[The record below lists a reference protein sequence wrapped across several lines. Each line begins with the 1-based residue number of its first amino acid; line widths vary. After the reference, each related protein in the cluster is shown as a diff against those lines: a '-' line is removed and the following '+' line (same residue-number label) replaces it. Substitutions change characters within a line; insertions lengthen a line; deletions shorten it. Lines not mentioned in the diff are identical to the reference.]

1 MDRTGPADVQRWVR
15 GWRLMVL
22 DAGMLVYPALTLA
35 EVVQQ
40 AHGGVAVAGCVVVAA
55 FAGGYV
61 LATRAAARRATRRFW
76 LLVGACAVLF
86 IAALPF
92 AHADAF
98 FLAAVVVSLA
108 APRLPRL
115 AVPLVVVAA
124 VAAVVVPW
132 ALWRAEPGWTQAVA
146 LVFTVLVVYAF
157 ASAIRANAALVE
169 ARAEVER
176 LASEAERTR
185 IARDLHDLLGHS
197 LTAITVKSTLARRLV
212 PVDGAR
218 AGEEMAA
225 VETLARQALTDVRA
239 AVSGYREVTLAGELA
254 RGRELLRACG
264 VAADLPTATD
274 VVDPTRQELFGWVV
288 REGLTNVARH
298 ARATRC
304 AVTVSASTVSIV
316 DDGVGGSH
324 GSDSG
329 QDSGLG
335 SGRDSGL
342 GSGQDS
348 APRSGLGL
356 GPDSGLDSG
365 FGSGQDSGLGSGQD
379 SGPGSGQGSGFG
391 SGQDSAP
398 SSGLGLGPGSG
409 LGSGLAGLRE
419 RVTAAGGC
427 LSAGPL
433 HSGGWRLQVTL

>member
-15 GWRLMVL
+15 GWRLLVL

-40 AHGGVAVAGCVVVAA
+40 ARGGAAVAGCAVVAA

-61 LATRAAARRATRRFW
+61 LAARAAARRAARRFW
-76 LLVGACAVLF
+76 VLVGGCAVLF
-86 IAALPF
+86 AAALPF

-108 APRLPRL
+108 APRLPRF

-132 ALWRAEPGWTQAVA
+132 AFWRAEPGWTQAVA

-157 ASAIRANAALVE
+157 AEAIRANAALVE
-169 ARAEVER
+169 ARAEVAR

-197 LTAITVKSTLARRLV
+197 LTAITVKSTLARRLAT
-212 PVDGAR
+212 VDGAR
-218 AGEEMAA
+218 AGDEMAA
-225 VETLARQALTDVRA
+225 VETLARQTLTDVRA

-274 VVDPTRQELFGWVV
+274 VVDPARQELFGWVV

-298 ARATRC
+298 AGATRC
-304 AVTVSASTVSIV
+304 AVTVSGSEISVV
-316 DDGVGGSH
+316 DDGGPVGL
-324 GSDSG
+324 DSG
-329 QDSGLG
+329 WG
-335 SGRDSGL
+335 SGSGAVPDSE
-342 GSGQDS
+342 
-348 APRSGLGL
+348 AGLGL
-356 GPDSGLDSG
+356 GSESGV
-365 FGSGQDSGLGSGQD
+365 
-379 SGPGSGQGSGFG
+379 
-391 SGQDSAP
+391 AP
-398 SSGLGLGPGSG
+398 
-409 LGSGLAGLRE
+409 GSGLAGLRE
-419 RVTAAGGC
+419 RVTAAGGR
-427 LSAGPL
+427 LEAGPV
-433 HSGGWRLQVTL
+433 HPRGWRLRVTL